1 MPTNSQ
7 SVYNKSVTNVSN
19 GRIDIEG
26 PPPDIRFSMWDKI
39 PVNQITTFRD
49 ALTGNWMDN
58 DVSNVF
64 FSKCFDPE
72 KSM

>member
-1 MPTNSQ
+1 MPHNSGTIHNISTQ
-7 SVYNKSVTNVSN
+7 NISN

-26 PPPDIRFSMWDKI
+26 PPPEARFAMWDKI

-49 ALTGNWMDN
+49 ALTGNWTDN

-64 FSKCFDPE
+64 FQ
-72 KSM
+72 